1 MESRIYYGEY
11 SLAYWIEMMLTKKIE
26 LPKYQRYF
34 VWNEKQLM
42 RLLDSLKENRF
53 VPPVTIG
60 SFQSKD
66 GEKVNYI
73 IDGQQRLTCILLA
86 YLGIFPS
93 KEGFKEHLR
102 ALAEGDTEGYEEGED
117 PFDNVLRWNFGL
129 LTEKGSEKTEI
140 LEKCESSNYN
150 HLNLEGFNIDASFFK
165 NSFMGFSYI
174 VPERKSIREQQAY
187 YTKVFRDINMQ
198 GTKLQELESRRAMYF
213 INDQYQD
220 LFEPSFAENYYVQL
234 VAGPRQQMDF
244 VRYLSLMAAYYH
256 TDNVNK
262 VARGYSYRIEKYFEE
277 YIYSV
282 IGDGIE
288 DDYTTIFGEFTDVFP
303 DGIFSDDMLRLTN
316 TLSELKIPNRY
327 PSIINMDIYFFGIV
341 YFTLFLHR
349 QIDMDSKEELQK
361 ALERG
366 INEMREMGHQIHTPA
381 QLQYLR
387 ARITKSVEIYQNYL
401 LP

>member
-11 SLAYWIEMMLTKKIE
+11 SLAYWIEMILTKKIV
-26 LPKYQRYF
+26 LPRYQRYF
-34 VWNEKQLM
+34 VWNEKQLKK
-42 RLLDSLKENRF
+42 LLDSIKENRF

-93 KEGFKEHLR
+93 KEGFKEHLQM
-102 ALAEGDTEGYEEGED
+102 LAEGDMEEYEEGED

-129 LTEKGSEKTEI
+129 LTEKGCTKAEI
-140 LEKCESSNYN
+140 LEKCELGNYSM
-150 HLNLEGFNIDASFFK
+150 LNLECLKIDASFFK
-165 NSFMGFSYI
+165 NSFMGFSFI
-174 VPERKSIREQQAY
+174 VPERNTIREQQAY

-213 INDQYQD
+213 INDQYQE

-244 VRYLSLMAAYYH
+244 VRYLSLMAAYFH
-256 TDNVNK
+256 LGNVNK
-262 VARGYSYRIEKYFEE
+262 VARGYSYKIEKYFEE

-282 IGDGIE
+282 IDDEKE
-288 DDYTTIFGEFTDVFP
+288 DDYTVIFGDFTEAFP
-303 DGIFSDDMLRLTN
+303 NGKFEDDMLRLSD
-316 TLSELKIPNRY
+316 TLLALEFPNKY
-327 PSIINMDIYFFGIV
+327 PSIINMDIYFFGLV
-341 YFTLFLHR
+341 YFTLFQHR
-349 QIDMDSKEELQK
+349 QVDLNKKYKLLK
-361 ALERG
+361 ALEQG
-366 INEMREMGHQIHTPA
+366 VNDMRNLGHQIHTPA

-387 ARITKSVEIYQNYL
+387 ARIIKSIEIYQSYL
-401 LP
+401 LS